1 MNVSATT
8 QLIACRDCGLLQPVE
23 TSTTIPGDA
32 AIEAA
37 LEAYGQFL
45 ADHHQHELTWLARTA
60 CETSSDRPLWDPMA
74 TITFA
79 ATDGE
84 HCYVVS
90 GTRTSIE
97 EPRVYHF
104 APGSVDAGNA
114 SVLVADQPL
123 RRGLD
128 LEFYPHALRL
138 TKIEQFL
145 SAVHDIIGHLD
156 ADELP
161 IAFDDAD
168 DPAISIARMPDAT
181 YQELLTR
188 CADIFDAAE
197 IETVIKFLRENRD
210 EDGLLALRVR
220 RESRFLLAAG

>member
-1 MNVSATT
+1 MTAFPIT

-23 TSTTIPGDA
+23 TATTNPSDA
-32 AIEAA
+32 AIEAS

-45 ADHHQHELTWLARTA
+45 ADHHEHDLTWLARTG
-60 CETSSDRPLWDPMA
+60 CETSADRPLWDPMA
-74 TITFA
+74 TITFS
-79 ATDGE
+79 ATDGAQM
-84 HCYVVS
+84 YVVS
-90 GTRTSIE
+90 GIRTSIE
-97 EPRVYHF
+97 EPRTYHF
-104 APGSVDAGNA
+104 VPGAIDVGNT
-114 SVLVADQPL
+114 SVLVDDQHL

-145 SAVHDIIGHLD
+145 SAVHDIVGHLD
-156 ADELP
+156 AEELA

-188 CADIFDAAE
+188 CADIFDPTE
-197 IETVIKFLRENRD
+197 IETVNKFLHENRY

-220 RESRFLLAAG
+220 REMRVLLAAS